1 MQKPFEYAEKLAQL
15 QLIVAAL
22 AVLALLLTIS
32 LDVILRA
39 TVNAPF
45 SATIEIVSFY
55 YMIPIVF
62 FPIMFL
68 EVSDGHIETDL
79 FFRLFPQRMK
89 QFSYAIAG
97 ILTIGIYSL
106 LTYVTL
112 KQAISS
118 TQAREVSM
126 GVSLLPIWPARWVL
140 PVVFSSSA
148 VAALILSIKH
158 IMNGTDDD

>member
-1 MQKPFEYAEKLAQL
+1 
-15 QLIVAAL
+15 
-22 AVLALLLTIS
+22 
-32 LDVILRA
+32 
-39 TVNAPF
+39 
-45 SATIEIVSFY
+45 
-55 YMIPIVF
+55 
-62 FPIMFL
+62 
-68 EVSDGHIETDL
+68 
-79 FFRLFPQRMK
+79 MK